1 MHNTLRILLLI
12 LGHIISSI
20 RLLAGQHN
28 FLSLSQFLLG
38 ALLFLIILG
47 QIKKKDSGT
56 GFFRFSSLLAI

>member
-1 MHNTLRILLLI
+1 MLINIPSINQKITRIQKTARRIHNTLRILLLI

-38 ALLFLIILG
+38 ALL
-47 QIKKKDSGT
+47 
-56 GFFRFSSLLAI
+56 LLNK